1 MLLSDLIDLLEVIY
15 RSYGD
20 LEVIFK
26 ENEFNVPIEV
36 LDAIVDEDFVVLTDK
51 LHHKSLTYDKEYL
64 H

>member
-1 MLLSDLIDLLEVIY
+1 MLLSDLIDLLEAIY
-15 RSYGD
+15 RSNGD

-36 LDAIVDEDFVVLTDK
+36 LDAIVDEDLVVLTDK
-51 LHHKSLTYDKEYL
+51 LHHKNLTYDKEYL